1 MIIIFLLYTYIHA
14 VLVVLELI
22 ESYTHSIYS
31 FTQYLVVALSQAQT
45 CSVCVY
51 VCINIYTCNLLV
63 HALLV
68 NHSLYTHVH
77 THTHTH
83 THTHPHS
90 LTHSHTP
97 SLTHSLTHSHTH
109 PHSLTHTHTLTHSHY
124 HITQVHTHL
133 ALILAACILICV
145 SYSCRVLCVCM
156 CVIVQCRSLRNS
168 FNSVPATTE
177 ASLCCLYVLLKTC
190 LTLYNVY
197 HIYSSLKNNIT
208 SNLVCFHCQ

>member
-1 MIIIFLLYTYIHA
+1 MYH
-14 VLVVLELI
+14 V
-22 ESYTHSIYS
+22 
-31 FTQYLVVALSQAQT
+31 
-45 CSVCVY
+45 VCVC

-83 THTHPHS
+83 T
-90 LTHSHTP
+90 
-97 SLTHSLTHSHTH
+97 LTHSHTH
-109 PHSLTHTHTLTHSHY
+109 THTHTLTHSLIHTPSLTLPHHSSPHTLGAY
-124 HITQVHTHL
+124 TCCMYTHL
-133 ALILAACILICV
+133 CQLQLSCIVCV
-145 SYSCRVLCVCM
+145 YVSLYNAG
-156 CVIVQCRSLRNS
+156 LRNS

-208 SNLVCFHCQ
+208 SNLVCFHCH